1 MGIAPD
7 IVENLIRPGERPL
20 RVDNPLGVVGRRQI
34 TPECRRLMQV
44 TMRGEE
50 PQLAGCERLVQVAQE
65 QSPKQARQHLD
76 RKKDP
81 RRHRIQLLPS
91 GAIPP
96 PGTRKCRC
104 GWWLSACPHV
114 CNTARNPISA
124 PRCWGS
130 AAMVRNVSDAARNRI
145 SYTTV

>member
-1 MGIAPD
+1 VGDGDAMGIASD
-7 IVENLIRPGERPL
+7 VVENLCRARERLL
-20 RVDNPLGVVGRRQI
+20 RVDYPLGVVDWRQV
-34 TPECRRLMQV
+34 TPERRRLMQV
-44 TMRGEE
+44 TMGGEE
-50 PQLAGCERLVQVAQE
+50 VQLAGCERLVQVAQE

-104 GWWLSACPHV
+104 G
-114 CNTARNPISA
+114 
-124 PRCWGS
+124 
-130 AAMVRNVSDAARNRI
+130 
-145 SYTTV
+145 